1 MSKAKVLIVE
11 DDSSIGMVVRAAL
24 EAEGI
29 NVEVCETTSARD
41 AALAANH
48 FDVMLTDVVLKD
60 RDGISS
66 LESVIA
72 EWPDMPIIVM
82 SAQNT
87 LDTAVRA
94 SEINAFE
101 YFPKPF
107 DLNELVLAIRQ
118 GIEKSQSGS
127 SAGHETLLEAT
138 MPMVGRSAAMQDVYR
153 MVARLLRNDLTTLI
167 LGESGTGKEL
177 VAEAIH
183 SLGHRK
189 TGPFVAVNMAAIPA
203 ELIEAELFGH
213 EKGAFTGAV
222 GQGIGRFEQAQG
234 GTLFL
239 DEIGDM
245 PHHAQ
250 TRLLRALQSGTIS
263 RIGGK
268 ASIRLDVRIV
278 AATNQ
283 DLETLIVEGKFRE
296 DLYYRLNVVPVH
308 MPPLRARPEDIGLL
322 TRHFLTLAVREGLP
336 SKHIDDEA
344 IDMLTAMP
352 WRGNVRELKNFIY
365 RLVLTT
371 REDRITELTLSQLN
385 ASAGGASE
393 EHGNGCTFDAA
404 VAQFM
409 VDQRQ
414 RGDGRNRIYIRALAA
429 FEKPLLQSVM
439 AQAKGNQLQAAAML
453 GINRNTLR
461 KKLSDYGIVGGK
473 HGEMRRPNDKAIV

>member
-1 MSKAKVLIVE
+1 MNKANVLIVE

-24 EAEGI
+24 EAENI
-29 NVEVCETTSARD
+29 DVEVVETASARD
-41 AALAANH
+41 AALASTRY
-48 FDVMLTDVVLKD
+48 DLMLTDVVLKD

-66 LESVIA
+66 LEPVIA
-72 EWPDMPIIVM
+72 EWPDMPIIIM

-107 DLNELVLAIRQ
+107 DLNELVVAVKQ
-118 GIEKSQSGS
+118 GIQKRRHETST
-127 SAGHETLLEAT
+127 GHETLLEAT

-153 MVARLLRNDLTTLI
+153 MVARLLRNDLTALI

-183 SLGHRK
+183 NLGHRK

-268 ASIRLDVRIV
+268 ASIRLDVRIL

-283 DLETLIVEGKFRE
+283 DLEALIAEGKFRE
-296 DLYYRLNVVPVH
+296 ELYYRLNVVPVY

-322 TRHFLTLAVREGLP
+322 TRHFLTLATGEGLP
-336 SKHIDDEA
+336 SKQIDEDA
-344 IDMLTAMP
+344 IALLTAMP

-371 REDRITELTLSQLN
+371 REDRISESTLVQLRDP
-385 ASAGGASE
+385 ATDFSEPSANLCS
-393 EHGNGCTFDAA
+393 FDAA

-409 VDQRQ
+409 TEQRQ
-414 RGDGRNRIYIRALAA
+414 RGSGRERIYARALAA
-429 FEKPLLQSVM
+429 FEKPLLQM
-439 AQAKGNQLQAAAML
+439 IMTQTKGNQLQAAALL

-461 KKLSDYGIVGGK
+461 KKLTDYSIGQ
-473 HGEMRRPNDKAIV
+473 RLPR

>member
-1 MSKAKVLIVE
+1 MTTARVLIVE

-24 EAEGI
+24 EAE
-29 NVEVCETTSARD
+29 NVDVEVVDSASGRD
-41 AALAANH
+41 AALAADH
-48 FDVMLTDVVLKD
+48 YDLMLTDVVLKD
-60 RDGISS
+60 RDGIAS
-66 LESVIA
+66 LETIITDF
-72 EWPDMPIIVM
+72 PDMPIIIM

-107 DLNELVLAIRQ
+107 DLNELVLAVKQ
-118 GIEKSQSGS
+118 GIEKRRSG
-127 SAGHETLLEAT
+127 AVDEQETLLEAT
-138 MPMVGRSAAMQDVYR
+138 MPMVGRSIAMQEVYR
-153 MVARLLRNDLTTLI
+153 MVARLLRNDLTALI

-268 ASIRLDVRIV
+268 ASIRLDVRII

-283 DLETLIVEGKFRE
+283 DLELLIAEGKFRE
-296 DLYYRLNVVPVH
+296 DLYYRLNVVPIH
-308 MPPLRARPEDIGLL
+308 MPPLRARPEDISLL
-322 TRHFLTLAVREGLP
+322 TRHFLNLAVREGLP
-336 SKHIDDEA
+336 SKQFDDDA
-344 IDMLTAMP
+344 IAVLTSMP
-352 WRGNVRELKNFIY
+352 WRGNVRELRNFIY
-365 RLVLTT
+365 RVVLTV
-371 REDRITELTLSQLN
+371 REDRIGEATLAALGSPT
-385 ASAGGASE
+385 SE
-393 EHGNGCTFDAA
+393 QAQPAAAICTFEAA

-409 VDQRQ
+409 AEQRQ
-414 RGDGRNRIYIRALAA
+414 RGVVGRERIYPRALAA
-429 FEKPLLQSVM
+429 FEKPLLQMVM
-439 AQAKGNQLQAAAML
+439 NQAKGNQLQAASML

-461 KKLSDYGIVGGK
+461 KKLSDYGLASGK
-473 HGEMRRPNDKAIV
+473 HGDLRR

>member
-1 MSKAKVLIVE
+1 MKNARVLIVE

-24 EAEGI
+24 EAENI
-29 NVEVCETTSARD
+29 EVDVCETTSARD
-41 AALAANH
+41 ASLAANQY
-48 FDVMLTDVVLKD
+48 DVMLTDVVLKD
-60 RDGISS
+60 RDGIAS
-66 LESVIA
+66 LASVISDCP
-72 EWPDMPIIVM
+72 EMPIIVM

-107 DLNELVLAIRQ
+107 DLNELVVAVKQ
-118 GIEKSQSGS
+118 GIDKRRNDVSP
-127 SAGHETLLEAT
+127 GHDTLLEAS
-138 MPMVGRSAAMQDVYR
+138 MPMVGRSAAMQDVFR
-153 MVARLLRNDLTTLI
+153 MVARLLRNDLTALI

-222 GQGIGRFEQAQG
+222 GLGIGRFEQAQG

-245 PHHAQ
+245 PYHAQ
-250 TRLLRALQSGTIS
+250 TRLLRALQSGMIN

-268 ASIRLDVRIV
+268 AGIRLDVRVI

-283 DLETLIVEGKFRE
+283 DLPDLIAEGKFRE
-296 DLYYRLNVVPVH
+296 DLFYRLNVVPVH
-308 MPPLRARPEDIGLL
+308 LPPLRARPEDIGLL
-322 TRHFLTLAVREGLP
+322 VAHFLQLAVSEGLP
-336 SKHIDDEA
+336 SKA
-344 IDMLTAMP
+344 IDEDAVSLLSTMP
-352 WRGNVRELKNFIY
+352 WKGNVRELKNFVY
-365 RLVLTT
+365 RLVLSA
-371 REDRITELTLSQLN
+371 REDRISRATVSAIAN
-385 ASAGGASE
+385 PSDFDASGAAERCS
-393 EHGNGCTFDAA
+393 FDAA
-404 VAQFM
+404 VMQFLHEHR
-409 VDQRQ
+409 QRQ
-414 RGDGRNRIYIRALAA
+414 SPRDAIYPHALAA
-429 FEKPLLQSVM
+429 FERPLLQSVM
-439 AQAKGNQLQAAAML
+439 QMAKGNQLRAAAML

-461 KKLSDYGIVGGK
+461 KKLSDYNLISGRGGAFT
-473 HGEMRRPNDKAIV
+473 G

>member
-1 MSKAKVLIVE
+1 MNQPRVLIVE
-11 DDSSIGMVVRAAL
+11 DDSSIGLVVRAAL
-24 EAEGI
+24 EAENI
-29 NVEVCETTSARD
+29 KVDVVETTAGRD
-41 AALAANH
+41 AALAASH
-48 FDVMLTDVVLKD
+48 YDLMLTDVVLKD
-60 RDGISS
+60 RDGIAS
-66 LESVIA
+66 LETVLSDL
-72 EWPDMPIIVM
+72 PDMPIIIM

-107 DLNELVLAIRQ
+107 DLNELVIAVKQ
-118 GIEKSQSGS
+118 GIQKRRSEN
-127 SAGHETLLEAT
+127 AGDNETLLEAT
-138 MPMVGRSAAMQDVYR
+138 MPMVGRSSAMQEVYR
-153 MVARLLRNDLTTLI
+153 MVARLLRNDLTALI

-183 SLGHRK
+183 NLGHRK

-245 PHHAQ
+245 PQHAQ

-268 ASIRLDVRIV
+268 ASIRLDVRII

-283 DLETLIVEGKFRE
+283 DLEALIAEGKFRE
-296 DLYYRLNVVPVH
+296 DLFYRLNVVPVH

-336 SKHIDDEA
+336 AKQIDDDA
-344 IDMLTAMP
+344 ISMLTAMP
-352 WRGNVRELKNFIY
+352 WRGNVRELKNFVY
-365 RLVLTT
+365 RVVLTA
-371 REDRITELTLSQLN
+371 REDRITEGTLLQLG
-385 ASAGGASE
+385 ASAGEGAG
-393 EHGNGCTFDAA
+393 HVTNACTFDAA
-404 VAQFM
+404 VTQFM
-409 VDQRQ
+409 TEQRQ
-414 RGDGRNRIYIRALAA
+414 RGAGRERIYARALAA
-429 FEKPLLQSVM
+429 FEKPLLQTIM
-439 AQAKGNQLQAAAML
+439 TQAKGNQLQAAAML

-461 KKLSDYGIVGGK
+461 KKLSDYGLSGGK
-473 HGEMRRPNDKAIV
+473 HGDTR

>member
-1 MSKAKVLIVE
+1 
-11 DDSSIGMVVRAAL
+11 
-24 EAEGI
+24 
-29 NVEVCETTSARD
+29 
-41 AALAANH
+41 
-48 FDVMLTDVVLKD
+48 
-60 RDGISS
+60 
-66 LESVIA
+66 
-72 EWPDMPIIVM
+72 
-82 SAQNT
+82 
-87 LDTAVRA
+87 
-94 SEINAFE
+94 
-101 YFPKPF
+101 
-107 DLNELVLAIRQ
+107 
-118 GIEKSQSGS
+118 
-127 SAGHETLLEAT
+127 
-138 MPMVGRSAAMQDVYR
+138 
-153 MVARLLRNDLTTLI
+153 MVARLLRNDLTALI

-268 ASIRLDVRIV
+268 ASIRLDVRII

-283 DLETLIVEGKFRE
+283 DLEALIAEGKFRE
-296 DLYYRLNVVPVH
+296 DLYYRLNVVPIH

-322 TRHFLTLAVREGLP
+322 TKHFLNLAVREGLP
-336 SKHIDDEA
+336 PKQFDDDA
-344 IDMLTAMP
+344 IAVLTSMP
-352 WRGNVRELKNFIY
+352 WRGNVRELRNYIY
-365 RLVLTT
+365 RVVLTV
-371 REDRITELTLSQLN
+371 REDRISEATLSTL
-385 ASAGGASE
+385 GGTSVDHAQPVAAI
-393 EHGNGCTFDAA
+393 CTFEAA
-404 VAQFM
+404 VIQFM
-409 VDQRQ
+409 AEQRQ
-414 RGDGRNRIYIRALAA
+414 RGVSGRERIYPRALAA
-429 FEKPLLQSVM
+429 FEKPLLQMVM

-461 KKLSDYGIVGGK
+461 KKLSDYGLGGSK
-473 HGEMRRPNDKAIV
+473 HGDLRR

>member
-1 MSKAKVLIVE
+1 MSQSRVLIVE
-11 DDSSIGMVVRAAL
+11 DDSSIGLVVRAAL
-24 EAEGI
+24 ESENI
-29 NVEVCETTSARD
+29 SVDVVETTSARD
-41 AALAANH
+41 AALAAAH
-48 FDVMLTDVVLKD
+48 YDLMLTDVVLKD
-60 RDGISS
+60 RDGIAS
-66 LESVIA
+66 LENVLSDL
-72 EWPDMPIIVM
+72 PDMPIIIM

-107 DLNELVLAIRQ
+107 DLNELVVAVKQ
-118 GIEKSQSGS
+118 GIQKRRSENSGEP
-127 SAGHETLLEAT
+127 ETLLEST
-138 MPMVGRSAAMQDVYR
+138 MPLVGRSIAMQEVYR
-153 MVARLLRNDLTTLI
+153 MVARLLRNDLTALI

-183 SLGHRK
+183 NLGHRK

-222 GQGIGRFEQAQG
+222 GQSIGRFEQAQG

-268 ASIRLDVRIV
+268 ASIRLDVRIL

-283 DLETLIVEGKFRE
+283 DLEALIAEGKFRE
-296 DLYYRLNVVPVH
+296 DLFYRLNVVPVH

-336 SKHIDDEA
+336 VKQIDDDA
-344 IDMLTAMP
+344 VSILSAMP

-365 RLVLTT
+365 RVVLTA
-371 REDRITELTLSQLN
+371 REDRITETTLSQM
-385 ASAGGASE
+385 GASVGE
-393 EHGNGCTFDAA
+393 AAHAGTITCTFDSA

-409 VDQRQ
+409 TEQRQ
-414 RGDGRNRIYIRALAA
+414 RGVGRERIYARALAA
-429 FEKPLLQSVM
+429 FEKPLLQTVM

-461 KKLSDYGIVGGK
+461 KKLSDYGLSGSK
-473 HGEMRRPNDKAIV
+473 HGDLRR